1 MLIRLLVVLFLLVV
15 PFSTRSATVI
25 LTSFPESFYSHVAK
39 EFKAS
44 YPDSSLQFM
53 NKKTPALIAHIMQQR
68 QPTPD
73 LVWISSSD
81 AMSLMEKMGYIE
93 TPVTFAWSRFGF
105 FWHNDM
111 LARHSLD
118 QPSQW
123 SSLLAPEYSGKVALS
138 APSRSGTNHLVIEL
152 ILQQYGWVQGWQLI
166 AELSGNLSTITARSF
181 GVRQGIIKQRFA
193 VAPVVDFFY
202 KDAFESGYDV
212 GFSPLPNT
220 PLIPAQI
227 ANVSGTSTHDGTK
240 FIEFLLSKTGQEL
253 LSSPQLN
260 RIPLEQGNA
269 IQLSQQAYRFDAQLS
284 ASRYHIVNRMFDLFV
299 TERLADWQ
307 IFWMLWHKNN
317 LSQLSHDQRI
327 ELNQIRSKV
336 LEIPIDESVAVDPV
350 LNSKLSPVNRYE
362 HFYKR
367 VTASW
372 QSDLAAALSEAIG
385 KLELLALQVEQ
396 GVSE

>member
-1 MLIRLLVVLFLLVV
+1 MLIRILVVLFILIAPL
-15 PFSTRSATVI
+15 SAKSATVI
-25 LTSFPESFYSHVAK
+25 LTSFPESFYSHIEK
-39 EFKAS
+39 EFKAK
-44 YPDSSLQFM
+44 YPHSTLQFM

-68 QPTPD
+68 QPMPD

-81 AMSLMEKMGYIE
+81 AMALMQKMDYIE
-93 TPVTFAWSRFGF
+93 TPITFAWSRFGF

-111 LARHSLD
+111 LTRYSLD
-118 QPSQW
+118 KPSQW
-123 SSLLAPEYSGKVALS
+123 SSLLAPEYSRKVALS

-152 ILQQYGWVQGWQLI
+152 ILQQHGWQQGWQLI

-202 KDAFESGYDV
+202 KDAFESGHNV

-227 ANVSGTSTHDGTK
+227 AYVSGKSTHDGTQ
-240 FIEFLLSKTGQEL
+240 FIEFLLSKAGQDL
-253 LSSPQLN
+253 LSSPLLN

-269 IQLSQQAYRFDAQLS
+269 MQLSQQAYQFDAQLS

-307 IFWMLWHKNN
+307 TFWMLWHKTN
-317 LSQLSHDQRI
+317 LSQLSEEQRI

-336 LEIPIDESVAVDPV
+336 LVIPIDESVAIDPV

-362 HFYKR
+362 NFYKR
-367 VTASW
+367 LTASW
-372 QSDLAAALSEAIG
+372 QKDLATTLSEATRQ
-385 KLELLALQVEQ
+385 LELLALHVEQ
-396 GVSE
+396 GGVE